1 MCHFVRSAI
10 CCLLFREMPLLMR
23 FLQSL
28 DVSFNSLTTFPAK
41 FDALENL
48 QELVASN
55 NLLTELPYGLVKLKA
70 LEISFNKL
78 TQLSV
83 PSKHTWPKLRVLS
96 LGNNQISQLLP
107 TVEHLTSLKQLWLAN
122 NLIEYIPPEIRRQ
135 ASFH

>member
-1 MCHFVRSAI
+1 M
-10 CCLLFREMPLLMR
+10 LLMR
-23 FLQSL
+23 LLQSL
-28 DVSFNSLTTFPAK
+28 DVSFNSLTTFPPK

-83 PSKHTWPKLRVLS
+83 PNKNTWPKLRVLS

-135 ASFH
+135 A